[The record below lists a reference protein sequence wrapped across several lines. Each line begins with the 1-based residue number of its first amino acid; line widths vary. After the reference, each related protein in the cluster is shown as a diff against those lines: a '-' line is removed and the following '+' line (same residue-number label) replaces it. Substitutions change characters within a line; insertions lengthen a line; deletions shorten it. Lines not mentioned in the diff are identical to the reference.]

1 MKIVVT
7 GPTGYLARYIILHL
21 ESLGHEVIT
30 LTFNNLDPDDY
41 ELITQDAGIEN
52 CDVVINCAAAQV
64 SGSSPNEIKELI
76 NANIYW
82 PSVLLHALK
91 EKNIRSSFIHIG
103 SQWQKYDEEINF
115 PFNYYAAT
123 KSALEP
129 IMQHF
134 ALDGIKIA
142 VVLLSDLVGP
152 ADYRNKLH
160 TRVIEAFRN
169 NIPMDTT
176 GGEQFMNLIHV
187 NDACSGITTAMDLT
201 SSSTE
206 RVVYN
211 KYNLCTANHITV
223 KELISEIAYRMNK
236 NNLSELIKFG
246 ALKYRDREKFDAL
259 SSKPNICG
267 WYPQY
272 TTNEIIDELTKTRT
286 G

>member
-7 GPTGYLARYIILHL
+7 GPTGYLARFIILHL
-21 ESLGHEVIT
+21 KSLGHEVIT

-64 SGSSPNEIKELI
+64 LGSTPNEIKELI

-103 SQWQKYDEEINF
+103 SQWQKYDEEMDF

-160 TRVIEAFRN
+160 TRVIEALRN

-211 KYNLCTANHITV
+211 KYNLFNTCLDTFF
-223 KELISEIAYRMNK
+223 E
-236 NNLSELIKFG
+236 
-246 ALKYRDREKFDAL
+246 
-259 SSKPNICG
+259 NIFKA
-267 WYPQY
+267 WFSI
-272 TTNEIIDELTKTRT
+272 NR
-286 G
+286 